1 MNVMMQI
8 PRECF
13 EVTNLFS
20 MFLIFTLVH
29 VSIHSSGPFF
39 NVFPP
44 VNLNVFPL
52 VCLIHYSW
60 FEFIL
65 LIDEW
70 PTITENNTCFR
81 PVTKEI
87 GKTNLKI
94 RPKFLDFFKAVL
106 YQLPISNVLFHL
118 FRKRQT
124 LKRLREASPYYRLP
138 LIFCF

>member
-1 MNVMMQI
+1 MTKYQLLLIKKKQWM
-8 PRECF
+8 
-13 EVTNLFS
+13 LWW

-29 VSIHSSGPFF
+29 VSIHSSGLFF

-44 VNLNVFPL
+44 VSLNVFTL

-70 PTITENNTCFR
+70 PAISENKICFR

-106 YQLPISNVLFHL
+106 YQLPISNAF
-118 FRKRQT
+118 F
-124 LKRLREASPYYRLP
+124 A
-138 LIFCF
+138 CFVKDKPWKDFGKPRHTIDYH